1 MQHCYNTLI
10 QIYFCTTTVNNN
22 SNADKQK
29 MQLMINEMTIKSQVN
44 KQIKKT
50 DFSISDK
57 NCDVNETKPPPLP
70 LSFSCRKGYLKEVKN
85 NQGIVM
91 STKKVLL
98 TLNVSTIHRTTEKPK
113 KKRKKIKYL
122 EVNLLN
128 MWKFKSQNLVGSICC
143 LKYINN

>member
-1 MQHCYNTLI
+1 
-10 QIYFCTTTVNNN
+10 
-22 SNADKQK
+22 
-29 MQLMINEMTIKSQVN
+29 MIIKIQVN

-91 STKKVLL
+91 STKKVLG
-98 TLNVSTIHRTTEKPK
+98 P
-113 KKRKKIKYL
+113 IKYV
-122 EVNLLN
+122 EVQDPKLGRFYLLP
-128 MWKFKSQNLVGSICC
+128 KIYKQL
-143 LKYINN
+143 NNVPAGPVIHNCGYYMENISAC

>member
-29 MQLMINEMTIKSQVN
+29 IQLMINEMIIKIQVN

-57 NCDVNETKPPPLP
+57 NCDVNET
-70 LSFSCRKGYLKEVKN
+70 
-85 NQGIVM
+85 
-91 STKKVLL
+91 
-98 TLNVSTIHRTTEKPK
+98 
-113 KKRKKIKYL
+113 
-122 EVNLLN
+122 
-128 MWKFKSQNLVGSICC
+128 
-143 LKYINN
+143 